1 MILTEKKDKKL
12 YDSHKYYKRKK
23 TPPPKKNPMPFLMK
37 TLNKL
42 GSKGNHLNIIKTIYE
57 NKNPIGDIA
66 INGKGLK
73 NLLFRSVRS

>member
-1 MILTEKKDKKL
+1 MIPTSTTKEKR
-12 YDSHKYYKRKK
+12 H
-23 TPPPKKNPMPFLMK
+23 PPKKNPMPFLMK

>member
-1 MILTEKKDKKL
+1 MILTEKKTKNYMIPTSTTKE
-12 YDSHKYYKRKK
+12 KRH
-23 TPPPKKNPMPFLMK
+23 PPKKNPMPFLMK

-42 GSKGNHLNIIKTIYE
+42 GSKGNHLNIIKTIYK